1 MKKPEGPGFSKGEA
15 ELKCGPLS
23 AGRTLSLIRSA
34 LTPETKPAGLDPE
47 ALSGGHDL
55 LVRSLPTW
63 VERFGLLAGAGR
75 YCLWCRPRPAPTG
88 AFPSQMVLDIPP
100 GRFLVDVLDAATRT
114 WISRES
120 AEGGPLVAG
129 LPYTGNAVMA
139 WIRPI
144 GADP

>member
-1 MKKPEGPGFSKGEA
+1 LKNLTGPGFPKGEA
-15 ELKCGPLS
+15 ELKCRPLS

-34 LTPETKPAGLDPE
+34 LTPEAKPAGLDPE
-47 ALSGGHDL
+47 ALSGGHDP
-55 LVRSLPTW
+55 LVRSLPPW

-75 YCLWCRPRPAPTG
+75 YCLWCRPRPAPAD

-100 GRFLVDVLDAATRT
+100 GRFLVDILDAATRT

-120 AEGGPLVAG
+120 AAGGPLVAG
-129 LPYTGNAVMA
+129 LPYTGNPIMA

-144 GADP
+144 GVDP